1 MFRQFAIKYKKS
13 GTRLP
18 KVHLEEMGPRF
29 DATLGIVKLPPPDVE
44 REAMRVDKTLVKEEK
59 ANALSQGISDKVGK
73 IYVHKQTEGL
83 DEINRRKSLKGGL
96 KKKEK

>member
-1 MFRQFAIKYKKS
+1 M
-13 GTRLP
+13 
-18 KVHLEEMGPRF
+18 
-29 DATLGIVKLPPPDVE
+29 KLPPPDVE
-44 REAMRVDKTLVKEEK
+44 EAMRVDKTLLKEEK
-59 ANALSQGISDKVGK
+59 SNALSQGVSDKIGK